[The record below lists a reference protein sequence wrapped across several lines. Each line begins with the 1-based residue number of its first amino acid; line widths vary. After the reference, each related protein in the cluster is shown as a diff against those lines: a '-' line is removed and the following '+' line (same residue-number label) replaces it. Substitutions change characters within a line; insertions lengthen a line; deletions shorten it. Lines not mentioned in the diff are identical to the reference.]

1 MSERS
6 SSSSADARQEVG
18 HDRDLVSSLSWHVQR
33 AMLFGVA
40 AFTAI
45 AALYVVVPPTQPAEA
60 IATLSAAVALGCA
73 AVVLLNRLIGATHA
87 RAVAF
92 LAATVV
98 AVHPLGIVQLSQH
111 PDQTVVVIF
120 CMLAGAGV
128 VPSGVVSF
136 YLTLILCVGWVA
148 LRPPMDPHESAH
160 WTVNVAV
167 SAVASVIIAAV
178 RERFMRTIAALAQK
192 DRDSRRRLE
201 AQTREVAEAR
211 DAALESA
218 RAKGRFLANMSHEI
232 RTPLNGI
239 IGMLSLL
246 RRTPLHA
253 DQEQYLDEVVRSSE
267 LLMAIVNDILDVS
280 KIEAGAVELE
290 LVAFDIAELMEEIAS
305 AHAATALHRGI
316 ELIADVD
323 ANLPKQ
329 VVGDPL
335 RVRQIMTNL
344 VSNAIKFT
352 AEGEVVLSA
361 RLLATTARGTVI
373 LRLAVTD
380 TGVGIP
386 ADKLATIF
394 NPFSQADTS
403 TTRQFGGT
411 GLGLSICRQLAG
423 LMGSELRVDS
433 VERQGSSFHLELEL
447 EKEDLLTTRGLKVNA
462 RLWNAHVLIMDAS
475 EHMRATLQS
484 QLAAWGIETV
494 LSRTPDE
501 AARAA
506 AEFAESGR
514 PVDVAI
520 IDVTSLGQPIIQK
533 AQELGALLSPLGCAM
548 IAMGSVLGEL
558 RQQLDVCGFVT
569 DLPKPIHRNRLLDA
583 LNAALAA
590 DPIVPQ
596 VGAPASAPPSHLAS
610 DAARTEVVPNGLAVL
625 VAEDNETNQRVAV
638 AHLRALGY
646 GAHVVADGAAALAAL
661 EANTPHYACVLMD
674 GQMPVMDGYATTREV
689 RSREQLTGR
698 PRVPI
703 VALTANA
710 MAGDRDRALAAGMDA
725 YLAKPFTLEQ
735 LDETLRRCC
744 ANVADRLPSLA
755 MDARDTLA
763 SKERDAVAWREA
775 LDTNVV
781 DQLLMLERGSPG
793 FFGQV
798 VETYLSTSEENL
810 RELLEAARADDK
822 PVMQRRAHALLGSSR
837 QVGAA
842 RVGQLCVA
850 IERAGSVGEVDTQLA
865 ALTDELTQAQVALV
879 AAVKSL
885 GA

>member
-1 MSERS
+1 M
-6 SSSSADARQEVG
+6 
-18 HDRDLVSSLSWHVQR
+18 LV
-33 AMLFGVA
+33 GVA
-40 AFTAI
+40 AFMLVGALYLVAPPAQPARTI
-45 AALYVVVPPTQPAEA
+45 AALSMG
-60 IATLSAAVALGCA
+60 LALGCA
-73 AVVLLNRLIGATHA
+73 LLAMVTRLLPPRHGLAL
-87 RAVAF
+87 AF
-92 LAATVV
+92 VAATLV
-98 AVHPLGIVQLSQH
+98 AVHPLGIILLSQH
-111 PDQTVVVIF
+111 PDQTVVIVF
-120 CMLAGAGV
+120 CMLTGAGV
-128 VPSGVVSF
+128 VPSAAVSV
-136 YLTLILCVGWVA
+136 YLTLLLMVGWLL
-148 LRPPMDPHESAH
+148 LRPPMEPSVSAH
-160 WTVNVAV
+160 WMVNVLV
-167 SAVASVIIAAV
+167 SAAAAVVIAAV
-178 RERFMRTIAALAQK
+178 RERFVRTIGVLAKQ
-192 DRDSRRRLE
+192 DEESRRRLV

-253 DQEQYLDEVVRSSE
+253 DQERYLDDVVRSRE
-267 LLMAIVNDILDVS
+267 LLMAIVNYILDVS
-280 KIEAGAVELE
+280 KIDAGAVELE
-290 LVAFDIAELMEEIAS
+290 LVAFDIADLMEEVAS

-329 VVGDPL
+329 VIGDPL
-335 RVRQIMTNL
+335 RVRQIVTNL

-352 AEGEVVLSA
+352 ASGEVVLSA
-361 RLLATTARGTVI
+361 RQLWVTPAGMVR

-386 ADKLATIF
+386 ADKLSTIF

-411 GLGLSICRQLAG
+411 GLGLTICRQLAS
-423 LMGSELRVDS
+423 LMGSDLRVDS
-433 VERQGSSFHLELEL
+433 VEGQGSSFHFELEL
-447 EKEDLLTTRGLKVNA
+447 EKEDLRTTRGLKVNE
-462 RLWNAHVLIMDAS
+462 RLWNAHILIMDAS
-475 EHMRATLQS
+475 ERMRATLQS
-484 QLAAWGIETV
+484 QLGAWGLETV
-494 LSRTPDE
+494 LCSTPDE

-506 AEFAESGR
+506 AEFASAGR
-514 PVDVAI
+514 PLDVAI
-520 IDVTSLGQPIIQK
+520 VDVTSLGQPILSN
-533 AQELGALLSPLGCAM
+533 AQELGATLAPLGCTM
-548 IAMGSVLGEL
+548 IAMGSALGEV

-590 DPIVPQ
+590 EPIVPQ
-596 VGAPASAPPSHLAS
+596 VGAPPPEVPPSALT
-610 DAARTEVVPNGLAVL
+610 DAARAEVVPNGLVVL

-638 AHLRALGY
+638 AQLRALGY
-646 GAHVVADGAAALAAL
+646 AADVVADGTAALAAL
-661 EANTPHYACVLMD
+661 EARTPPYACVLMD

-689 RSREQLTGR
+689 RLREARTGR
-698 PRVPI
+698 ARVPI

-710 MAGDRDRALAAGMDA
+710 MAGDRERALRAGMDA

-735 LDETLRRCC
+735 LDQTLRECCAAPADGVPSSGMDERDTSARPETADDWRETL
-744 ANVADRLPSLA
+744 
-755 MDARDTLA
+755 DT
-763 SKERDAVAWREA
+763 
-775 LDTNVV
+775 TIV

-798 VETYLSTSEENL
+798 VETYLSTSDENL
-810 RELLEAARADDK
+810 SELVDAARAGDK
-822 PVMQRRAHALLGSSR
+822 KLMQRKAHALVGSSR

-842 RVGQLCVA
+842 RVGELCVA
-850 IERAGSVGEVDTQLA
+850 IERAASIAEAEAQLP
-865 ALTDELTQAQVALV
+865 ALEDELARAQVALV